1 MWEGFK
7 VPYLCLSLFT
17 DWEKNSQQRREWRAE
32 NISMGGGVPE
42 TAGPENLLH
51 AKTWAHIS
59 LWPQATGREKTQAE
73 LTLPDAFPQTSFMFL
88 TSGLSPMAPHSHPLP
103 QQPTA
108 FLGFLHRVWVH
119 DRNTERIEMGCRGG
133 GEGKVGRGSDVY
145 SSYTWI
151 SAQSWGV
158 QFTCFSI
165 TWLILRVIP
174 PAVAEV

>member
-1 MWEGFK
+1 MWEEGFK
-7 VPYLCLSLFT
+7 VPYLCLWSLQT
-17 DWEKNSQQRREWRAE
+17 EKKIANREGENEEPE

-119 DRNTERIEMGCRGG
+119 DRNTERRPEL
-133 GEGKVGRGSDVY
+133 V
-145 SSYTWI
+145 
-151 SAQSWGV
+151 
-158 QFTCFSI
+158 
-165 TWLILRVIP
+165 WLSG
-174 PAVAEV
+174 